1 MIFFKQFLITLAFIV
16 INAVLVMLAET
27 DEKLIQLQGKD

>member
-16 INAVLVMLAET
+16 INVVLVILAET
-27 DEKLIQLQGKD
+27 EEQLLLQGKD